1 MATGLPDH
9 RTNPPQPSFDRHQT
23 LGYNHHRL
31 LDRLNP
37 RQEATLCR
45 TERRYGHFMRER
57 NLRLLAVIV
66 ILTLLAGWIDW
77 PANPGIH
84 LHLGPINIDREIKI
98 HQGLDLQ
105 GGLQVLLQADVPEGE
120 AVDADALRTAKVIV
134 ENRVNGLGVTEPLVQ
149 LQGDRRIIVELPGIK
164 DPELAISTIRETGLL
179 EFIDAGY
186 TYLEPGTIVK
196 TTYGSAPGEEPPT
209 PTPTVTSEPTI
220 QVTETVTAET
230 TSAVETTPAP
240 GETPTAEVSPT
251 PSPTPLPSERVY
263 TTILTGKHLKA
274 EGTKVH
280 VDFSQGTAQPMVA
293 IEFNEEGTP
302 IFAEFTATHQGQYL
316 AIVLDKEVIS
326 CPVIDEPI
334 PSGQAVIRG
343 KFTEEQAKSLAVQL
357 RYGALPIPLRVETTR
372 TVGPTLGQ
380 ESVRKSII
388 AGGIGLLTV
397 LLFMLIYYRLPGFLA
412 DLALIIY
419 ALLNLAV
426 FKLLPVT
433 LTLPGI
439 TGFLLSTG
447 MAVDANIL
455 IFERMKEELRAGRTL
470 AAAIGAGFDRA
481 WTAIR
486 DSQISTLIVC
496 AILYLFGSNFGASIV
511 KGFAVTLAIGT
522 VINVFTAITVT
533 RTFIV
538 FIFEWAGETLREK
551 KWLLGI

>member
-1 MATGLPDH
+1 
-9 RTNPPQPSFDRHQT
+9 
-23 LGYNHHRL
+23 
-31 LDRLNP
+31 
-37 RQEATLCR
+37 
-45 TERRYGHFMRER
+45 MRER
-57 NLRLLAVIV
+57 NLSLLAGIV
-66 ILTLLAGWIDW
+66 ILALLAGWIDW

-84 LHLGPINIDREIKI
+84 LHVGPVNIDREIKI

-105 GGLQVLLQADVPEGE
+105 GGLQVLLQADVAEGE
-120 AVDADALRTAKVIV
+120 AVDTEALRTARVIV

-149 LQGDRRIIVELPGIK
+149 MQGDRRIIVELPGIK

-186 TYLEPGTIVK
+186 TYLEPGTVVK
-196 TTYGSAPGEEPPT
+196 TTYSGAAGEELAT
-209 PTPTVTSEPTI
+209 PTPTVTS
-220 QVTETVTAET
+220 TVTATVTEEPTVQATGIVTTET

-240 GETPTAEVSPT
+240 SETPTLTEEPTVQATKAVTTEATSVVETTPAPSETPTVEASPT
-251 PSPTPLPSERVY
+251 PSPTPLPIEQVF
-263 TTILTGKHLKA
+263 TTILTGKYLKP
-274 EGTKVH
+274 EGTKVK
-280 VDFSQGTAQPMVA
+280 VDFSKGTAQPIVSL
-293 IEFNEEGTP
+293 EFNEEGTP
-302 IFAEFTATHQGQYL
+302 IFAQFTSTHQNQYL

-326 CPVIDEPI
+326 CPVIEEAI

-343 KFTEEQAKSLAVQL
+343 KFTEAEAKSLAVQL
-357 RYGALPIPLRVETTR
+357 RYGALPVPLRMETTR
-372 TVGPTLGQ
+372 TIGPTLGQ

-481 WTAIR
+481 WSAIR

-496 AILYLFGSNFGASIV
+496 IILYFFGSNFGASIV
-511 KGFAVTLAIGT
+511 KGFAITLAIGT
-522 VINVFTAITVT
+522 MINVFTAITVT
-533 RTFIV
+533 RTFIL
-538 FIFEWAGETLREK
+538 FTFDLAGEALRDKE
-551 KWLLGI
+551 WLLGI

>member
-1 MATGLPDH
+1 
-9 RTNPPQPSFDRHQT
+9 
-23 LGYNHHRL
+23 
-31 LDRLNP
+31 
-37 RQEATLCR
+37 
-45 TERRYGHFMRER
+45 MRER
-57 NLRLLAVIV
+57 NLSLLAGIV
-66 ILTLLAGWIDW
+66 ILTLVAGWIDW

-84 LHLGPINIDREIKI
+84 LHVGPVNIDREIKI

-120 AVDADALRTAKVIV
+120 KVDADALRTAKVIV

-164 DPELAISTIRETGLL
+164 DPELAIGTIRETGLL

-186 TYLEPGTIVK
+186 TFLEPGTVVK
-196 TTYGSAPGEEPPT
+196 TTYGGESDEELAT
-209 PTPTVTSEPTI
+209 LTPTVTPTATEEPTV
-220 QVTETVTAET
+220 QATETMTTEVTSVVETTPATEEPTVQATETVTTET

-240 GETPTAEVSPT
+240 GETPTAKASPT
-251 PSPTPLPSERVY
+251 PSPTPLPTERVY

-274 EGTKVH
+274 EGTKVE
-280 VDFSQGTAQPMVA
+280 VDFSQGKAEPIVA
-293 IEFNEEGTP
+293 IEFNQEGTP
-302 IFAEFTATHQGQYL
+302 IFAQFTATHQGQYL
-316 AIVLDKEVIS
+316 AIILDKKVIS
-326 CPVIDEPI
+326 CPVIKQSI
-334 PSGQAVIRG
+334 PSGQAVISG
-343 KFTEEQAKSLAVQL
+343 DFTEDAAKSLAIQL

-372 TVGPTLGQ
+372 TIGPTLGQ
-380 ESVRKSII
+380 ESVQKSLI
-388 AGGIGLLTV
+388 AGAIGLSAV

-470 AAAIGAGFDRA
+470 DAAIGAGFNRA

-496 AILYLFGSNFGASIV
+496 AILYFFGSNFGASIV

-522 VINVFTAITVT
+522 VINIFTAITVT
-533 RTFIV
+533 RTFILFV
-538 FIFEWAGETLREK
+538 FNLGGEALRGK
-551 KWLLGI
+551 KELLGI